1 MNNFDGYNEIK
12 YLDSTQ
18 EYLYHCENIIPLH
31 THRSYN
37 YSEFSQVMLQNNL
50 VRYALDMPSQLV
62 NDEPKFEI
70 VRTKDFDEFS
80 RSSSS
85 SQFYSKSAGDGKN
98 QRVLDLEE

>member
-1 MNNFDGYNEIK
+1 
-12 YLDSTQ
+12 
-18 EYLYHCENIIPLH
+18 
-31 THRSYN
+31 
-37 YSEFSQVMLQNNL
+37 MLQNNL

-85 SQFYSKSAGDGKN
+85 QFYSKSAGEGK
-98 QRVLDLEE
+98 D